1 MNTQF
6 SGITPVMRIPRL
18 MASALFGL
26 LLVFFCAGP
35 ARADIFAVENDTGCH
50 VLAQAVADC
59 NGTAAW
65 QLSVLLQQISM
76 PNILDSLGEGTDVFR
91 VTNDIANSF
100 SFQLQSTGQNG
111 TGVANNGSCQIK
123 GGATALFD
131 ACMIADAHG
140 QTTSLG
146 GPQINDLTFLATIT
160 FAGAADLGQTF
171 QLEFV
176 SMQGD
181 SNVVVPE
188 PASLPLLC
196 SVLLVLGALI
206 RRRRLSGNAPR

>member
-1 MNTQF
+1 LT
-6 SGITPVMRIPRL
+6 
-18 MASALFGL
+18 
-26 LLVFFCAGP
+26 
-35 ARADIFAVENDTGCH
+35 
-50 VLAQAVADC
+50 QAVADC
-59 NGTAAW
+59 NGAAAW

-100 SFQLQSTGQNG
+100 SFKLQSTGTG

-123 GGATALFD
+123 GGATSLFN
-131 ACMIADAHG
+131 ACMIVDGLG

-146 GPQINDLTFLATIT
+146 GAQINNLTFPATIT
-160 FAGAADLGQTF
+160 FGGAADLGQTF

-176 SMQGD
+176 SMQGT

-196 SVLLVLGALI
+196 SVLLVLGALV
-206 RRRRLSGNAPR
+206 RRRGGSKNAPR